1 MDQQTQTTEVST
13 EGTQLEAPAT
23 TDWRTSLSE
32 ELRTAPAL
40 QSFKDINGL
49 TKSYLEAQSAL
60 GASLRF
66 PSKEAGPED
75 RAAFRQKLLERGKDY
90 GVTLMPG
97 DDPAEQAAF
106 YKTLGVPDSEDG
118 YEMPEIEGD
127 DDVHFDPTEAIAL
140 RATAK
145 ELGLTTKQYK
155 GIIEAAAKGR
165 MEQARAD
172 VQAAREGQK
181 QLRGEWGEAYETR
194 MGHLQEFLVLN
205 DAPRG
210 LIEVVKQGT
219 IDAHSA
225 KWLYN
230 IVESFGGEASEIS
243 HQGKGGQSAVLTPSE
258 ALARADEIFN
268 RLQNMNPGD
277 PEYVELSKKRV
288 DYIRRAGA

>member
-1 MDQQTQTTEVST
+1 MDQQTTTTEVST
-13 EGTQLEAPAT
+13 EGTQLEAPAA
-23 TDWRTSLSE
+23 DWRTSLSE

-97 DDPAEQAAF
+97 DDPAEQEAF
-106 YKTLGVPDSEDG
+106 YKSLGVPESEDG
-118 YEMPEIEGD
+118 YEMPDIEGD
-127 DDVHFDPTEAIAL
+127 DEVHFDPTEAIAL
-140 RATAK
+140 RSKAK

-155 GIIEAAAKGR
+155 GIVEAAAKGR
-165 MEQARAD
+165 MEQARQD
-172 VQAAREGQK
+172 VLAAREGQK
-181 QLRGEWGEAYETR
+181 ALRGEWGEAYDTR
-194 MGHLQEFLVLN
+194 MGHLQQFLELN

-230 IVESFGGEASEIS
+230 IVESFGGEAAEIS
-243 HQGKGGQSAVLTPSE
+243 GQGKTSDRAVLTPHE
-258 ALARADEIFN
+258 ALARADELFN